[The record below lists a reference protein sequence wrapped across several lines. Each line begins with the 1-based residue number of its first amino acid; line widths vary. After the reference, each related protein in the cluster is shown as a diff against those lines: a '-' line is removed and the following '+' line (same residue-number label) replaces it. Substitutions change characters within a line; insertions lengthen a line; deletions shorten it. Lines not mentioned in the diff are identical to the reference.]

1 MYKYCPHC
9 GKPFLEPDKPRTVG
23 IISQV
28 KEFITWAQIKEWSD
42 LREASKHFEI
52 GDEIHDELKT
62 GEPITLVVVEK
73 DKPFDGDVMFM
84 LKDCLRDTY
93 PMNDDYTNAGGWKAS
108 KLRKVLNTE
117 ILALL
122 PDDMRAAIKPRVIDG
137 ESDLL
142 WLASEMEVFGLHDW
156 TENDPDRGEQMAYYK
171 RRGNRIKALG
181 DEGEAAYTWWERS
194 PYASSTTSFCY
205 VGSNGSASHFQ
216 RQQLVWRGLRLLCL
230 ICDLRIP
237 SPSGLGTSKK
247 EDSDGIKRTAPGERL
262 DLEGPGCTERR

>member
-62 GEPITLVVVEK
+62 GEPITLVVVER

-122 PDDMRAAIKPRVIDG
+122 PDDMRAAIKPRVIAG
-137 ESDLL
+137 ENDLL
-142 WLASEMEVFGLHDW
+142 WLAS
-156 TENDPDRGEQMAYYK
+156 TS
-171 RRGNRIKALG
+171 
-181 DEGEAAYTWWERS
+181 AAGTVSKLSATRVRLLTAGGS
-194 PYASSTTSFCY
+194 VLLLRATLPASVLSAATAAPTTSAPATR
-205 VGSNGSASHFQ
+205 VAWPSASVFN
-216 RQQLVWRGLRLLCL
+216 LR
-230 ICDLRIP
+230 
-237 SPSGLGTSKK
+237 SKNPQPVRAGDK
-247 EDSDGIKRTAPGERL
+247 
-262 DLEGPGCTERR
+262 

>member
-23 IISQV
+23 LVSQV

-52 GDEIHDELKT
+52 GDEIHDELKN

-142 WLASEMEVFGLHDW
+142 WLASEMEVFGPHDW

-181 DEGEAAYTWWERS
+181 DEGEATDNWWERS
-194 PYASSTTSFCY
+194 PSA
-205 VGSNGSASHFQ
+205 GSATGFCS
-216 RQQLVWRGLRLLCL
+216 V
-230 ICDLRIP
+230 
-237 SPSGLGTSKK
+237 SSSGGAGGGSA
-247 EDSDGIKRTAPGERL
+247 DGSYGVAFGF
-262 DLEGPGCTERR
+262 CV

>member
-93 PMNDDYTNAGGWKAS
+93 PMNDDLS
-108 KLRKVLNTE
+108 L
-117 ILALL
+117 IH
-122 PDDMRAAIKPRVIDG
+122 I
-137 ESDLL
+137 
-142 WLASEMEVFGLHDW
+142 SEPTRH
-156 TENDPDRGEQMAYYK
+156 
-171 RRGNRIKALG
+171 
-181 DEGEAAYTWWERS
+181 
-194 PYASSTTSFCY
+194 
-205 VGSNGSASHFQ
+205 
-216 RQQLVWRGLRLLCL
+216 
-230 ICDLRIP
+230 
-237 SPSGLGTSKK
+237 
-247 EDSDGIKRTAPGERL
+247 
-262 DLEGPGCTERR
+262 

>member
-93 PMNDDYTNAGGWKAS
+93 PMNDDCTNAGGWKAS

-122 PDDMRAAIKPRVIDG
+122 PDDMRAAIKPRVISSG
-137 ESDLL
+137 SLL
-142 WLASEMEVFGLHDW
+142 RW
-156 TENDPDRGEQMAYYK
+156 
-171 RRGNRIKALG
+171 
-181 DEGEAAYTWWERS
+181 RS
-194 PYASSTTSFCY
+194 SARMTGPKTTPIAVSRWRTTSAAGTASRLSAMRARLRTPG
-205 VGSNGSASHFQ
+205 GSVLLLRATLPPSVLSPAAAAPTTPAPATRVAWPSASVFN
-216 RQQLVWRGLRLLCL
+216 LR
-230 ICDLRIP
+230 
-237 SPSGLGTSKK
+237 SKNPQPVRAGDK
-247 EDSDGIKRTAPGERL
+247 
-262 DLEGPGCTERR
+262 

>member
-28 KEFITWAQIKEWSD
+28 KEFITWTQIKEWSD

-52 GDEIHDELKT
+52 GDEIYDELKT

-93 PMNDDYTNAGGWKAS
+93 PMNDDCTNAGGWKAS

-142 WLASEMEVFGLHDW
+142 WLASEMEVFGPHDW

-171 RRGNRIKALG
+171 RRWNRIKALG
-181 DEGEAAYTWWERS
+181 DEGEAANGWWERQQ
-194 PYASSTTSFCY
+194 
-205 VGSNGSASHFQ
+205 Q
-216 RQQLVWRGLRLLCL
+216 RRQRLVWRGLRLLCL

-247 EDSDGIKRTAPGERL
+247 EDSDGIKRTTPGERL

>member
-23 IISQV
+23 LVSQV

-52 GDEIHDELKT
+52 GDEIYDELKT

-108 KLRKVLNTE
+108 ELRKVLNTE

-142 WLASEMEVFGLHDW
+142 WLASEMEVFGPHDW
-156 TENDPDRGEQMAYYK
+156 TENDPDRGEQMTYYK
-171 RRGNRIKALG
+171 RRGNRIKSLG
-181 DEGEAAYTWWERS
+181 DEGEAANNWWERS
-194 PYASSTTSFCY
+194 PGASGAACL
-205 VGSNGSASHFQ
+205 Q
-216 RQQLVWRGLRLLCL
+216 RRRRHLPRRQHLDWRGLRLLCL

-262 DLEGPGCTERR
+262 DLEGPGRAEWR

>member
-9 GKPFLEPDKPRTVG
+9 GKPFLEPDKLRTVG
-23 IISQV
+23 LVSQV

-52 GDEIHDELKT
+52 GDEIHDELKN

-142 WLASEMEVFGLHDW
+142 WLASEMEVFGPHDW

-171 RRGNRIKALG
+171 RRGNRVKALG
-181 DEGEAAYTWWERS
+181 DEGEAASVLLMRDTLPPS
-194 PYASSTTSFCY
+194 VVSSATAAPTTTTPAARMAWP
-205 VGSNGSASHFQ
+205 SASVFN
-216 RQQLVWRGLRLLCL
+216 LR
-230 ICDLRIP
+230 
-237 SPSGLGTSKK
+237 SKNPQPVRAGDK
-247 EDSDGIKRTAPGERL
+247 
-262 DLEGPGCTERR
+262 

>member
-23 IISQV
+23 LVSQV

-42 LREASKHFEI
+42 LREVSKHFEI
-52 GDEIHDELKT
+52 GDEIHDELKN

-142 WLASEMEVFGLHDW
+142 WLASAHMTGLRM
-156 TENDPDRGEQMAYYK
+156 T
-171 RRGNRIKALG
+171 LT
-181 DEGEAAYTWWERS
+181 AASRWR
-194 PYASSTTSFCY
+194 TTSAAGI
-205 VGSNGSASHFQ
+205 VSRLSATRARLLTTGGSVLLMRATLPPSVVSTATAAPAVTTPTSRMAWPSASVFN
-216 RQQLVWRGLRLLCL
+216 LR
-230 ICDLRIP
+230 
-237 SPSGLGTSKK
+237 SKNPQPVRAGDK
-247 EDSDGIKRTAPGERL
+247 
-262 DLEGPGCTERR
+262 

>member
-28 KEFITWAQIKEWSD
+28 KEFITWTQIKEWSD

-52 GDEIHDELKT
+52 GDEIYDELKT

-93 PMNDDYTNAGGWKAS
+93 PMNDDCTNAGGWKAS

-142 WLASEMEVFGLHDW
+142 WLASEMEVFGPHDW
-156 TENDPDRGEQMAYYK
+156 TENDPDCGEQMAYYK

-181 DEGEAAYTWWERS
+181 DEG
-194 PYASSTTSFCY
+194 
-205 VGSNGSASHFQ
+205 GSANSWCETFSLCVQRYQLLSCLQRRRRRRQQ
-216 RQQLVWRGLRLLCL
+216 RQQLAWRGLRLLCL

-262 DLEGPGCTERR
+262 DPERPGCTERR

>member
-9 GKPFLEPDKPRTVG
+9 GKPFLEPDKPHLVG
-23 IISQV
+23 IVSQV
-28 KEFITWAQIKEWSD
+28 KGVISWAQIKEWSD

-52 GDEIHDELKT
+52 GDEIYDELKT

-84 LKDCLRDTY
+84 LKDCLRATY
-93 PMNDDYTNAGGWKAS
+93 PMNDTDTNEGGWKAS

-142 WLASEMEVFGLHDW
+142 WLASREEVFGSGSRLAGNFDSS
-156 TENDPDRGEQMAYYK
+156 EQMAYYK

-181 DEGEAAYTWWERS
+181 DEGEDAYNWWERS
-194 PYASSTTSFCY
+194 PYASGSTGFCR
-205 VGSNGSASHFQ
+205 VNSNRDAISGSAS
-216 RQQLVWRGLRLLCL
+216 
-230 ICDLRIP
+230 
-237 SPSGLGTSKK
+237 TSY
-247 EDSDGIKRTAPGERL
+247 GVAFGF
-262 DLEGPGCTERR
+262 CV

>member
-62 GEPITLVVVEK
+62 GEPITLVVVER

-137 ESDLL
+137 ENDLL
-142 WLASEMEVFGLHDW
+142 WLASEMEVFGPHDW

-171 RRGNRIKALG
+171 RCGNRIKALG
-181 DEGEAAYTWWERS
+181 DEGEAANACWGVLLVRATLPPS
-194 PYASSTTSFCY
+194 VVSTATAAPPATAPAARMAWP
-205 VGSNGSASHFQ
+205 SASVFN
-216 RQQLVWRGLRLLCL
+216 LR
-230 ICDLRIP
+230 
-237 SPSGLGTSKK
+237 SKNPQPVRAGDK
-247 EDSDGIKRTAPGERL
+247 
-262 DLEGPGCTERR
+262 

>member
-1 MYKYCPHC
+1 
-9 GKPFLEPDKPRTVG
+9 
-23 IISQV
+23 
-28 KEFITWAQIKEWSD
+28 
-42 LREASKHFEI
+42 
-52 GDEIHDELKT
+52 
-62 GEPITLVVVEK
+62 
-73 DKPFDGDVMFM
+73 MFM

-142 WLASEMEVFGLHDW
+142 WLASEMEVFGPHDW

-181 DEGEAAYTWWERS
+181 DEGEAANYWWERS
-194 PYASSTTSFCY
+194 PCASSTAYFCIVY
-205 VGSNGSASHFQ
+205 SNGSAS
-216 RQQLVWRGLRLLCL
+216 G
-230 ICDLRIP
+230 
-237 SPSGLGTSKK
+237 SSASGSFGVAF
-247 EDSDGIKRTAPGERL
+247 GF
-262 DLEGPGCTERR
+262 CV